1 MFIHPISNT
10 LNAAILR
17 QQQLPEESPTT
28 QMKGL
33 TYDFRT
39 WSNFFQSCGITET
52 VAKECET
59 IFIEKQVD
67 FSKLKDFDLV
77 KLRSLGIKLGY
88 SLKILKAIQKMKE

>member
-17 QQQLPEESPTT
+17 QQQIPEEPP
-28 QMKGL
+28 QMRGL

-52 VAKECET
+52 VAKECEM

-67 FSKLKDFDLV
+67 FSKLKDLDLV

-88 SLKILKAIQKMKE
+88 SLKILKALHKMKE